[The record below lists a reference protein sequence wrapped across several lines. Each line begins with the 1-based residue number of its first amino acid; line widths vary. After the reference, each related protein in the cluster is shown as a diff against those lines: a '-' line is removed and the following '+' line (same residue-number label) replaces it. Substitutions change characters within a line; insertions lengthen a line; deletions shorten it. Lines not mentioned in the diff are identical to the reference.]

1 MTDADVFSAL
11 EREMARAKLRGHVYL
26 TRKSLVV
33 FATETARGGAGTGNV
48 GPGPVREAIGRILG
62 NTGNAEEWLK
72 ELRARSGRRDRE
84 PQPVTWNSPN
94 LVVTGVMPTL
104 ALAAM
109 LSRRDEYAEGS
120 IRTLMS
126 EAGIENEA
134 EAAALQEQTFH
145 GYRRR

>member
-11 EREMARAKLRGHVYL
+11 EGEMARAKLRGHVYL

-48 GPGPVREAIGRILG
+48 GPAPVKEAIEKILG
-62 NTGNAEEWLK
+62 NTGNADEWLK
-72 ELRARSGRRDRE
+72 ELPARCRRGDRE
-84 PQPVTWNSPN
+84 PQSVAWNSPN
-94 LVVTGVMPTL
+94 LVVTGVMPAL
-104 ALAAM
+104 ALAAV
-109 LSRRDEYAEGS
+109 LNRRSDYAEPG

>member
-11 EREMARAKLRGHVYL
+11 EQEMARAKLRGHVYL

-48 GPGPVREAIGRILG
+48 GPAPVREAIDKILG
-62 NTGNAEEWLK
+62 NTGNADEWLK
-72 ELRARSGRRDRE
+72 ELPARSGRRDRE

-109 LSRRDEYAEGS
+109 LSRKSEYAELS

-145 GYRRR
+145 GYRRW